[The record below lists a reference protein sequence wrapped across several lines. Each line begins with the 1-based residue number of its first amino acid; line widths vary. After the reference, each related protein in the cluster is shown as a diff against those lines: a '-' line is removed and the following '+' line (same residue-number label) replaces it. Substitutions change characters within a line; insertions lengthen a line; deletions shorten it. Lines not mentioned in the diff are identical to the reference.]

1 MKTYLRETMILAR
14 SSPAA
19 QNEVGAVV
27 AVIVRLCSSGKK
39 SFRNMCILSRHRI
52 GDGFVEGFNAVPL
65 VCRPYAAVAPDLVD
79 TPVNFQRIIVRIAK
93 FHRDLASGAPS
104 ALEVDLG
111 ASSTQAI
118 ARVQHFRQS
127 GDFESKMMQFPVGV
141 FPVAGAHQ
149 R

>member
-19 QNEVGAVV
+19 QNEAVV
-27 AVIVRLCSSGKK
+27 AAVVRVRSSRKK

-93 FHRDLASGAPS
+93 FHRDLASGA
-104 ALEVDLG
+104 
-111 ASSTQAI
+111 ASDRKSTRLNSSHMSISYA
-118 ARVQHFRQS
+118 
-127 GDFESKMMQFPVGV
+127 V
-141 FPVAGAHQ
+141 FCLKKKK
-149 R
+149 